1 MATASDSDFSKSG
14 PQATGSKR
22 PIADILSETF
32 PPYDDQT
39 ELVTPF
45 DNETKRD
52 TEFLEKLNS
61 MLLELIIE
69 FHAWSSARPIH
80 ESDKMADVLEK
91 EIKGLRNIESEQG
104 TSFAPAHPSILFAS
118 PSVVE
123 KTRRRLYEFITRIK
137 LALAALT
144 GLAS

>member
-1 MATASDSDFSKSG
+1 MATTSVSDTSKSG
-14 PQATGSKR
+14 THSTSKR
-22 PIADILSETF
+22 PITDILSETF
-32 PPYDDQT
+32 PPYDDQA

-52 TEFLEKLNS
+52 AEFLEKLNS

-69 FHAWSSARPIH
+69 FHAWSSARPMH
-80 ESDKMADVLEK
+80 ESDQMADVLEK

-104 TSFAPAHPSILFAS
+104 TSSAPIYFSIPSAS
-118 PSVVE
+118 PS
-123 KTRRRLYEFITRIK
+123 KTRQRLYEFITRIK